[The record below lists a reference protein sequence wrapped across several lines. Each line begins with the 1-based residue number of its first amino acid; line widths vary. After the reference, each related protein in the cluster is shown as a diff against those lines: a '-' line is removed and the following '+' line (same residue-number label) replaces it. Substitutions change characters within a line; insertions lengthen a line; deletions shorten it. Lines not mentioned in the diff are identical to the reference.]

1 MSARHRPWM
10 VVAAIALA
18 GCSSVP
24 WEDYDPS
31 VKETIDRMAKA
42 GGCPGLQ
49 EQFDIA
55 DQNNEATIGP
65 DWSQQRRPHGLHL
78 RGDARR
84 RLLLAVRLGVEQP
97 RRERSGGPRPLAEV
111 LHVASCDR
119 R

>member
-55 DQNNEATIGP
+55 DQNNEATMARTGHNNADLMDYIYEAM
-65 DWSQQRRPHGLHL
+65 R
-78 RGDARR
+78 DA
-84 RLLLAVRLGVEQP
+84 G
-97 RRERSGGPRPLAEV
+97 
-111 LHVASCDR
+111 CY
-119 R
+119 